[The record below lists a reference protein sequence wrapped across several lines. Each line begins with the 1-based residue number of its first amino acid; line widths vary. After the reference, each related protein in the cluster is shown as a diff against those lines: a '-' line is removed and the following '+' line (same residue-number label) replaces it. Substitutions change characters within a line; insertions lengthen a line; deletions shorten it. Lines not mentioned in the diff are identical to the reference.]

1 METILNFINYVYD
14 YFFKD
19 DDVYFNYGYVKYVE
33 PLDEEIDDLINETIK
48 EIKLDKE
55 INELKI
61 RYINLIKEDEIVG
74 ADGGGDEDDD
84 QVDNNN
90 NNHNNNEG
98 AVPVLI

>member
-14 YFFKD
+14 YFFKEE
-19 DDVYFNYGYVKYVE
+19 DVYFGYGYVKYVE

-61 RYINLIKEDEIVG
+61 RYINLIKEDE
-74 ADGGGDEDDD
+74 DDD

-90 NNHNNNEG
+90 HNNNNEG
-98 AVPVLI
+98 AVPVLVLI

>member
-14 YFFKD
+14 YFFKE
-19 DDVYFNYGYVKYVE
+19 DDVYLGYGYVKYVE
-33 PLDEEIDDLINETIK
+33 PLDKEIDDLINETIK

-55 INELKI
+55 INELNI
-61 RYINLIKEDEIVG
+61 RYINLIKEDEFVG
-74 ADGGGDEDDD
+74 DDAEGGEDD

-90 NNHNNNEG
+90 HNNNNEG

>member
-14 YFFKD
+14 YFFKEEE
-19 DDVYFNYGYVKYVE
+19 DVYFGYGYVKYVE

-55 INELKI
+55 INELNI
-61 RYINLIKEDEIVG
+61 RYINLIKEDE
-74 ADGGGDEDDD
+74 EDDD

-90 NNHNNNEG
+90 HNNNNNEG

>member
-19 DDVYFNYGYVKYVE
+19 GEDVYSNYGYIKYIE
-33 PLDEEIDDLINETIK
+33 PLNEEIDDLINETIK

-55 INELKI
+55 INELNI
-61 RYINLIKEDEIVG
+61 RYINLIKEDEIVSV
-74 ADGGGDEDDD
+74 DGGDEDDD
-84 QVDNNN
+84 QDDDQVN
-90 NNHNNNEG
+90 NNNEG

>member
-14 YFFKD
+14 YFFKEE
-19 DDVYFNYGYVKYVE
+19 DVYFGYGYVKYVE
-33 PLDEEIDDLINETIK
+33 PLDEEIDHLINETIK

-55 INELKI
+55 INELNI

-74 ADGGGDEDDD
+74 DDGDDDED
-84 QVDNNN
+84 QVN